1 MSKERLLML
10 EEGRKMKSKPID
22 MSYKKMEYNDDINDD
37 FVARLRKRMIQQKIE
52 KIEME
57 KERLEQE

>member
-37 FVARLRKRMIQQKIE
+37 FVARLRKRMI
-52 KIEME
+52 
-57 KERLEQE
+57 